1 MLVADLGTWLDIVRI
16 KGKESELEIKK
27 DWNTGKNGGEREII
41 NNQTI

>member
-1 MLVADLGTWLDIVRI
+1 MLVADLGTWPDIVRI

-27 DWNTGKNGGEREII
+27 DWNTGKNRGEREII